1 MDFNLAS
8 IAANAKKRA
17 GEYRLDPI
25 HTRAGSEVAYRKILA
40 EMLKGLLGE
49 VNVAILPS
57 YTADADEAPWYARL
71 AALGAA
77 LAATASSKMAKLFY
91 SESGWHTR
99 QFAATVLRG
108 LGVDVS
114 GLLSQLD
121 TEELM
126 RLYIAQNTDLITG
139 LKDDAIKIIRQ
150 EIMTARIQ
158 KQQPEQLAEAL
169 RRKLNVLRTSRAELI
184 ATDQLGKLTASL
196 NKHRQQQSG
205 MTEYRWNYRAWIKRE
220 DPRKDHQ
227 AVNGKY
233 YKWGER
239 TGTRDGGEP
248 GTQIRCKCWAQAIVR
263 IDDAE

>member
-1 MDFNLAS
+1 MDFSLATL
-8 IAANAKKRA
+8 AKNAKKRA

-25 HTRAGSEVAYRKILA
+25 HTRTGSEVAYRKILA
-40 EMLKGLLGE
+40 EMLRGLLSE
-49 VNVAILPS
+49 VNTAILPS
-57 YTADADEAPWYARL
+57 YTADADEEPWYTRL
-71 AALGAA
+71 AALGAT
-77 LAATASSKMAKLFY
+77 LAAAASAKMTKLFY

-139 LKDDAIKIIRQ
+139 LKDDALKIIRQ

-158 KQQPEQLAEAL
+158 KQQPKQLAEAL
-169 RRKLNVLRTSRAELI
+169 RHKLNILRTSRAELI

-205 MTEYRWNYRAWIKRE
+205 MSEYRWNYRSWIKRE

-227 AVNGKY
+227 AVNGKH
-233 YKWGER
+233 YKWGEV
-239 TGTRDGGEP
+239 TGTKDGKEP
-248 GTQIRCKCWAQAIVR
+248 GTQIRCRCWAQAVVR
-263 IDDAE
+263 IDADE

>member
-1 MDFNLAS
+1 MDFNLAT
-8 IAANAKKRA
+8 IAANAKKRP

-25 HTRAGSEVAYRKILA
+25 HTRTGSEVAYRKILA
-40 EMLKGLLGE
+40 EMLRGLLSE
-49 VNVAILPS
+49 VNTAILPS
-57 YTADADEAPWYARL
+57 YTADADEEPWYARL
-71 AALGAA
+71 AALGVT
-77 LAATASSKMAKLFY
+77 LAATASAKMTKLFY
-91 SESGWHTR
+91 SEAGWHTR
-99 QFAATVLRG
+99 QFAATALRG

-139 LKDDAIKIIRQ
+139 LKDDAIKVIRQ

-158 KQQPEQLAEAL
+158 KQQPEQLAETL
-169 RRKLNVLRTSRAELI
+169 RHKLNILRTSRAELI

-205 MTEYRWNYRAWIKRE
+205 MSEYRWNYRSWIKRE

-233 YKWGER
+233 YKWGEV
-239 TGTRDGGEP
+239 TGTKDGKEP
-248 GTQIRCKCWAQAIVR
+248 GTQIRCKCWAQAVVR
-263 IDDAE
+263 IDDDE

>member
-1 MDFNLAS
+1 MDFNLTTL
-8 IAANAKKRA
+8 AANAKKRA

-40 EMLKGLLGE
+40 EMLRGLLSE
-49 VNVAILPS
+49 VNNSILPT
-57 YTADADEAPWYARL
+57 YTADTDEPWYARL
-71 AALGAA
+71 AELGAA
-77 LAATASSKMAKLFY
+77 LAATASAKMIKLFY

-126 RLYIAQNTDLITG
+126 RLYIAQNTELING
-139 LKDDAIKIIRQ
+139 LKDDAIKVIRQ
-150 EIMTARIQ
+150 EILAARIQ
-158 KQQPEQLAEAL
+158 KQQPEQLAETL
-169 RRKLNVLRTSRAELI
+169 RRKLNILRTSRAELI

-205 MTEYRWNYRAWIKRE
+205 MTEYRWNYRSWIKRE

-227 AVNGKY
+227 AVNGKH
-233 YKWGER
+233 YKWGEV
-239 TGTRDGGEP
+239 TGTKDGKEP
-248 GTQIRCKCWAQAIVR
+248 GTQIRCKCWAQAVVR
-263 IDDAE
+263 IDDDE

>member
-1 MDFNLAS
+1 MDFNLATL
-8 IAANAKKRA
+8 AVNAKKRA

-25 HTRAGSEVAYRKILA
+25 HTRTGSEVAYRKVLA
-40 EMLKGLLGE
+40 EMLRGLLSE
-49 VNVAILPS
+49 VDTAILPT
-57 YTADADEAPWYARL
+57 YTADTDEPWYARL
-71 AALGAA
+71 AALGAT
-77 LAATASSKMAKLFY
+77 LAATASAKMTKLFY
-91 SESGWHTR
+91 SEAGWHTR
-99 QFAATVLRG
+99 QFTATVLRG

-126 RLYIAQNTDLITG
+126 RLYIAQNTDLITN

-150 EIMTARIQ
+150 EIMAARIQ
-158 KQQPEQLAEAL
+158 KQQPEQLAETL
-169 RRKLNVLRTSRAELI
+169 RHKLNILRTSRAELI

-205 MTEYRWNYRAWIKRE
+205 MSKYRWNYRSWIKRE

-227 AVNGKY
+227 AVNGKH

-239 TGTRDGGEP
+239 TGTKDGGEP
-248 GTQIRCKCWAQAIVR
+248 GTAVRCKCWAQAIVR
-263 IDDAE
+263 IDDDAE